1 MFLARRRC
9 NVLFVMLTGGEFFRE
24 VPPQSVDRAVA
35 QLVELTSTA
44 EDKAFHRND
53 GCNGRACMFA
63 DSSPYPPGCPH
74 G

>member
-1 MFLARRRC
+1 
-9 NVLFVMLTGGEFFRE
+9 
-24 VPPQSVDRAVA
+24 VDRAVA

-53 GCNGRACMFA
+53 GCNVRACMFA